1 MASHAPSSRSSERNV
16 TAKRRIGI
24 VLLVTLGV
32 LSMVSPLATDL
43 YLPALPR
50 ISDEFGATATHAQLS
65 LTGFMAGMMLG
76 QLFFGPLADRFG
88 RRGPLLIG
96 TVLFVLASAATVVAP
111 SVEVLIAAR
120 LVQGFSG
127 AAATV
132 IARAIVT
139 DLARGQEAA
148 RAMNLLLVIL
158 GAAPIIAPLLGG
170 LFAESLGWRGL
181 LGIVLA
187 LGVVMLVLALLVV
200 RETYPRA
207 MREQARAAKQAGSV
221 PLRTLASRQYI
232 GYTIAFAF
240 AFGMMMSYISG
251 SPFVFQRMAGLS
263 EFQYSLVLGSGA
275 LTLVI
280 GTAVAARLSTRF
292 PVAGMLAVGNLTML
306 AAAVVLVVFV
316 FAGVAPLVFAAPMVL
331 MAGGMSLVLGNAAVL
346 ALDVVPPAASGT
358 ASALLGAMQYA
369 VAAAVTPLVSLAGEM
384 SAIPLAIVMLT
395 CGVIATSGW
404 LLARSGV
411 SRAAERATSQPW
423 KPMEQA
429 AQ

>member
-1 MASHAPSSRSSERNV
+1 M
-16 TAKRRIGI
+16 TANRRIGT
-24 VLLVTLGV
+24 VLLITLGV

-96 TVLFVLASAATVVAP
+96 TVLFVLASAATVIAP
-111 SVEVLIAAR
+111 SVEVLIVAR

-207 MREQARAAKQAGSV
+207 MRAQARAAKQAGSV
-221 PLRTLASRQYI
+221 PLRTLASREYL

-240 AFGMMMSYISG
+240 AFGMMMAYISG
-251 SPFVFQRMAGLS
+251 SPFVFQRMGGLS

-275 LTLVI
+275 LTLVVSS
-280 GTAVAARLSTRF
+280 AVAARLAYRF
-292 PVAGMLAVGNLTML
+292 SIAAVFTVGNLTML
-306 AAAVVLVVFV
+306 VAAGILAVLV
-316 FAGVAPLVFAAPMVL
+316 FAGVEPLIFAAPMVF
-331 MAGGMSLVLGNAAVL
+331 MAAGMGLVLGNGAVL
-346 ALDVVPPAASGT
+346 ALDVVPPAASGS
-358 ASALLGAMQYA
+358 ASAVLGAMQYA
-369 VAAAVTPLVSLAGEM
+369 VAAAVTPLVSVAGEM
-384 SAIPLAIVMLT
+384 SAIPLVIVMLT
-395 CGVIATSGW
+395 CGVIATCGW

-411 SRAAERATSQPW
+411 SRAAVRATPQPI
-423 KPMEQA
+423 EQHA
-429 AQ
+429 G